1 MLSPAGGTVPRMHT
15 FLEARA
21 RATSLEMKQPA
32 PRAASWTLICGV
44 IISDLGKIRTA
55 PAGLPGLTPS
65 LPRESCHVVAT
76 TCVPYSVYA
85 EVSHARGRLTLAVE
99 YVTISQRHSA
109 AGSASQLRR

>member
-1 MLSPAGGTVPRMHT
+1 MHT

-55 PAGLPGLTPS
+55 PAGPPGLTPN

-76 TCVPYSVYA
+76 TCVPYIA
-85 EVSHARGRLTLAVE
+85 CTQKSHMREG
-99 YVTISQRHSA
+99 
-109 AGSASQLRR
+109 G